1 VKTILLV
8 DDDPDLRDV
17 LVALLAEPGYV
28 VVTAM
33 DGYEALRIL
42 VERPIDILITDV
54 KMPGITGFELARQA
68 RLIRPNLPIMYM
80 SGSVGAISET
90 RGPTYGRI
98 LRKPFRAIDLLV
110 EITRALGLT
119 PPDPTPC

>member
-8 DDDPDLRDV
+8 DDDPDVRDV
-17 LVALLAEPGYV
+17 LVALLAEPGYEV
-28 VVTAM
+28 VPAM

-42 VERPIDILITDV
+42 DDRPIDVLITDV

-68 RLIRPNLPIMYM
+68 KLKRPNLPIMYM
-80 SGSVGAISET
+80 SGNEDAT
-90 RGPTYGRI
+90 RDAHGPAYGRV

-110 EITRALGLT
+110 EVTRALRLT

>member
-8 DDDPDLRDV
+8 DDDPDLREV

-42 VERPIDILITDV
+42 VGRPIDILITDV

-80 SGSVGAISET
+80 SGSAGAISET

>member
-8 DDDPDLRDV
+8 DDDPDLREV

-42 VERPIDILITDV
+42 LERPIDILITDV
-54 KMPGITGFELARQA
+54 KMPGITGFELARRA

-80 SGSVGAISET
+80 SGSAGAIRET

-98 LRKPFRAIDLLV
+98 LRKPFRAIDLLA

-119 PPDPTPC
+119 PPDPTAC

>member
-42 VERPIDILITDV
+42 VGRPIDILITDV

-80 SGSVGAISET
+80 SGSAGAIRET

-119 PPDPTPC
+119 PPDPAAC